1 LIPGLNGNFLFFYI
15 ILFVCIE
22 IWGMFVTSFS
32 NWIGLNCC
40 LPVLIIYWNV
50 DGWFN
55 WLCVYCFARIQS
67 NYSKLVV
74 KLVSRDR
81 TLHLLL

>member
-32 NWIGLNCC
+32 NWIGLNWI
-40 LPVLIIYWNV
+40 V
-50 DGWFN
+50 
-55 WLCVYCFARIQS
+55 VYR
-67 NYSKLVV
+67 Y
-74 KLVSRDR
+74 
-81 TLHLLL
+81 